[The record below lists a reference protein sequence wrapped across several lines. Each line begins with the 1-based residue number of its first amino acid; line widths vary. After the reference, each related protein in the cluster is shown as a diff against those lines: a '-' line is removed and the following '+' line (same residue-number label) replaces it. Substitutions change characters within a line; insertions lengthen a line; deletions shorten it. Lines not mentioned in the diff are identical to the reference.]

1 MAASILLAI
10 TEIFI
15 FFLLGWVSNRMGLIK
30 EEHINS
36 LTRFVIL
43 FLLPPLI
50 FSRIVMNLDADTL
63 LDLWMLP
70 VLGFSMMA
78 LGGGLGFILAKGVR
92 EKDENVVK
100 TFRHFC
106 AVNNFGFFPI
116 IVIGRLWGE
125 EAVAKLF
132 LLHLGSYI
140 GYWSIGI
147 SLLGKGRVKDI
158 LKNLLNPPLIA
169 VLIAAAVVFLNASS
183 HIPDFFM
190 MMFEKTGTIAVPFV
204 LILIGA
210 SLHGLPKGKELWDI
224 GYLSLVRLVLIPAVT
239 ILLLLLLPLRND
251 VYRIAA
257 VVSLM
262 PVAASSVVI
271 TRQYGGSPRFASHCA
286 VVTTFLSAVTV
297 PLSVL
302 IIF

>member
-1 MAASILLAI
+1 MIISILLAI
-10 TEIFI
+10 AEIFI
-15 FFLLGWVSNRMGLIK
+15 FFLLGWVSNKMGLIK
-30 EEHINS
+30 EEYIDS
-36 LTRFVIL
+36 LTNFVII
-43 FLLPPLI
+43 FLLPSLI
-50 FSRIVMNLDADTL
+50 FSRIVINMDADSL
-63 LDLWMLP
+63 LEAWMLP
-70 VLGFSMMA
+70 VLGLSIMA
-78 LGGGLGFILAKGVR
+78 LGGALGFIFAKGVR
-92 EKDENVVK
+92 EKDEDVIK

-106 AVNNFGFFPI
+106 AVNNYGFFPI
-116 IVIGRLWGE
+116 IVIGRLWGD

-132 LLHLGSYI
+132 LLNLGSYI
-140 GYWSIGI
+140 GYWSIGV
-147 SLLGKGRVKDI
+147 SLLGKGKLKDI

-169 VLIAAAVVFLNASS
+169 VLLAAVVVFLRVSS
-183 HIPDFFM
+183 YIPDFFM
-190 MMFEKTGTIAVPFV
+190 MMFDKTGTIAVPFV

-210 SLHGLPKGKELWDI
+210 SLHGLPRGKELWDI

-262 PVAASSVVI
+262 PVAVSSVVI
-271 TRQYGGSPRFASHCA
+271 TRQYGGSPRFASHSA
-286 VVTTFLSAVTV
+286 VITTMISAVTV